1 MRFTTENLINLF
13 PLELTLP
20 VFYPKRSLYNFY
32 PFYVSLVR

>member
-20 VFYPKRSLYNFY
+20 VFYPTRSLYNFY